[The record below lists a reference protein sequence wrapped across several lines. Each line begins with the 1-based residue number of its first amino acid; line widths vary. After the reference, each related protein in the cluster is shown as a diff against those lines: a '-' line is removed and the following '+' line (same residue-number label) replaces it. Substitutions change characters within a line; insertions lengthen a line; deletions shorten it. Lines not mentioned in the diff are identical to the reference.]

1 MWASTTFGFTTTYRK
16 NDNRFF
22 TQLNN
27 LISKLSGLIVEN
39 ILKIICERIIIRN
52 ILIVNKNNKFSGIID
67 ELYIKAESIIFNK
80 INISDIDIKI
90 SDLVLRLDFN
100 NKKSFFDDSYASLN
114 LRLTRDNIN
123 KTLSNNKWKSL
134 KTSIENFISM
144 NFQSVEIYNKSIYFI
159 SSDGLSNK
167 NVDYILQYDKNS
179 ISLVN
184 NINQEKLSIFNDKN
198 ISVKNLFFCE
208 RHLELERYSKIIFN

>member
-1 MWASTTFGFTTTYRK
+1 M
-16 NDNRFF
+16 
-22 TQLNN
+22 
-27 LISKLSGLIVEN
+27 ISKLSRLVVEN
-39 ILKIICERIIIRN
+39 ILKIICEKIIINN

-90 SDLVLRLDFN
+90 SDLVLRLAFN
-100 NKKSFFDDSYASLN
+100 NRKSFIENSNALIN
-114 LRLTRDNIN
+114 MRLTRDNIN

-134 KTSIENFISM
+134 KTSIESFISM
-144 NFQSVEIYNKSIYFI
+144 SFQSIEIYNKSIYFI
-159 SSDGLSNK
+159 ASDGFSNK
-167 NVDYILQYDKNS
+167 NIDYILQYDKNS

-198 ISVKNLFFCE
+198 ICVKNLFFCE
-208 RHLELERYSKIIFN
+208 SHIELEMVSKIIFN

>member
-1 MWASTTFGFTTTYRK
+1 M
-16 NDNRFF
+16 
-22 TQLNN
+22 
-27 LISKLSGLIVEN
+27 ISKLIRVGVEN
-39 ILKIICERIIIRN
+39 ILKIICEKIIIKK
-52 ILIVNKNNKFSGIID
+52 IFIFNKNDKFSGIID

-90 SDLVLRLDFN
+90 SDLVLGLAVNDR
-100 NKKSFFDDSYASLN
+100 KSFIENSYALIN
-114 LRLTRDNIN
+114 MKLTRDNIN

-134 KTSIENFISM
+134 KTSIESFISM
-144 NFQSVEIYNKSIYFI
+144 SFQSVEIYNKSIYFI

-167 NVDYILQYDKNS
+167 NIDYILQYDKNS

-198 ISVKNLFFCE
+198 ICVKNLFFCE
-208 RHLELERYSKIIFN
+208 SHIELEMVSKIIFN

>member
-1 MWASTTFGFTTTYRK
+1 M
-16 NDNRFF
+16 
-22 TQLNN
+22 
-27 LISKLSGLIVEN
+27 ISKLSRLVVEN
-39 ILKIICERIIIRN
+39 ILKIICEKIIINN

-90 SDLVLRLDFN
+90 SDLVLRLAF
-100 NKKSFFDDSYASLN
+100 NKKFFIDNSYALIN
-114 LRLTRDNIN
+114 MKLTRDNIN

-134 KTSIENFISM
+134 KTSIESFISM
-144 NFQSVEIYNKSIYFI
+144 RFQSIEINNKSIYFI
-159 SSDGLSNK
+159 SSDGLSN
-167 NVDYILQYDKNS
+167 NNINYILQYDKNS

-198 ISVKNLFFCE
+198 IIVRNLFLCE
-208 RHLELERYSKIIFN
+208 SQIELEIGSKIIFN